1 MGCGC
6 KSKGKSTNAVKQ
18 VVKQNSPSPR
28 TSGRKLIKRE
38 IK

>member
-1 MGCGC
+1 MGCNC
-6 KSKGKSTNAVKQ
+6 KNKGTKDPNKKIVRTSA
-18 VVKQNSPSPR
+18 PSPR